1 MSKARTAKRIAAAAV
16 LGGGG
21 IGMLTGAS
29 IGLVFTEAKLARRA
43 IGEPL
48 GEPPAADGTYGT
60 RFAGHGEPP
69 LVLAMVGD
77 STAAGYGVAEAS
89 QTPGVLLAEGLAT
102 RARRP
107 VRLVN
112 VAKVGGVSADLD
124 AQIDAMLA
132 HRPDADPPDVA
143 AIIIGA
149 NDVTHRVKAP
159 EAVAHLDAAVRR
171 LRALGTE
178 VVVGTCP
185 DLGTIEPVSQPLR
198 WLTRRWS
205 RELAAAQTIAV
216 VEAGGRTVSLA
227 TTLGPEF
234 AARPS
239 DMFGPDRF
247 HPSATGYATAAAVVL
262 PSVVAAIG
270 YATPEDETL
279 RAIRGEGMLP
289 VARAAARAAERSGTE
304 VTASAVVD
312 ERRRASRPRGA
323 VGAGWAL
330 LRRRVRHPVPPEVEA
345 GENDRDDGGREDSVR
360 PAETG

>member
-1 MSKARTAKRIAAAAV
+1 
-16 LGGGG
+16 
-21 IGMLTGAS
+21 ML
-29 IGLVFTEAKLARRA
+29 
-43 IGEPL
+43 
-48 GEPPAADGTYGT
+48 
-60 RFAGHGEPP
+60 
-69 LVLAMVGD
+69 GD
-77 STAAGYGVAEAS
+77 STAAGYGVAQAS
-89 QTPGVLLAEGLAT
+89 QTPGVLLAEGLAAA
-102 RARRP
+102 ARRP

-112 VAKVGGVSADLD
+112 VAKVGAVSADLD
-124 AQIDAMLA
+124 AQIDLMLA
-132 HRPDADPPDVA
+132 RREGRGAPDVA
-143 AIIIGA
+143 AIMIGA

-159 EAVAHLDAAVRR
+159 EAVACLDAAVRR
-171 LRALGTE
+171 LRGLGSE

-205 RELAAAQTIAV
+205 RQLAAAQTIAV

-234 AARPS
+234 AARPR

-247 HPSATGYATAAAVVL
+247 HPSAAGYATAAAVVL
-262 PSVVAAIG
+262 PSVVAAVG
-270 YATPEDETL
+270 YAPPEEAML
-279 RAIRGEGMLP
+279 RAIRGERVLP

-312 ERRRASRPRGA
+312 ERQRRTRRRSA

-330 LRRRVRHPVPPEVEA
+330 LRRRVRRPVHPPADAREN
-345 GENDRDDGGREDSVR
+345 GEGDGTHEDSPY